1 VLENHQTFARLED
14 LRPHFD
20 LVVGSSGDAT
30 HVASVRTHRER
41 VNPAYAQDLIC
52 STQLAAAV
60 ASRARPREGTVR
72 EGPCRV
78 LLVFGRED
86 SGLRLSESRL
96 CDLVMTI
103 PTFGP
108 GGIRDAHA
116 HPSDASL
123 NLSHAVTCVLY
134 SLRSGEGQSTSSVA
148 EVADMGPMEKPKLTE
163 GKGGK
168 GKERKVAPLMG
179 LEDQAR
185 LHDAL
190 EELFTYGHNFDGPR
204 EPEKVAALDRKV
216 AYALDSG
223 ALYNIKRALGR
234 ANLSQSEFAQLMGL
248 FRRATDREVNDDSLC

>member
-1 VLENHQTFARLED
+1 
-14 LRPHFD
+14 
-20 LVVGSSGDAT
+20 
-30 HVASVRTHRER
+30 
-41 VNPAYAQDLIC
+41 
-52 STQLAAAV
+52 
-60 ASRARPREGTVR
+60 
-72 EGPCRV
+72 V

-134 SLRSGEGQSTSSVA
+134 SLRSGKGQLTSSGA
-148 EVADMGPMEKPKLTE
+148 EVTDLGPIENPKLTE
-163 GKGGK
+163 GEGRKK

-190 EELFTYGHNFDGPR
+190 ETLFTYGHNFDGPR
-204 EPEKVAALDRKV
+204 TSEQVAALDRKV

-248 FRRATDREVNDDSLC
+248 FRRATDRRVNDISLY